1 LGNVK
6 VLIADDHAVM
16 RTGIRQ
22 VLGDASG
29 IEVVGEAGN
38 GRELLAALRE
48 TQADVILMD
57 MVMPGISGIDLIK
70 RVRAEAPAVA
80 ILVHTMFTDGQLATR
95 ALRAGAKGYVTKGSP
110 VEQLIDALSAVS
122 GGRRYISADIVDEV
136 LESMTSAGGGSPHDL
151 LSDRELQ
158 IFHKLIEGK
167 SISDIAEGLHLSP
180 KTVSTYK
187 ARLMEKLH
195 ASSSTELVRYAI
207 THGLMQ
213 IPGGVE
219 HGDNLEHGSRSGRSA
234 SPA

>member
-1 LGNVK
+1 MANVK

-22 VLGDASG
+22 VLVDTAG
-29 IEVVGEAGN
+29 IDVVGESGN
-38 GRELLAALRE
+38 GRELLAAVRE
-48 TQADVILMD
+48 AQPDVVLMD

-110 VEQLIDALSAVS
+110 VEQLLDAVSAVR
-122 GGRRYISADIVDEV
+122 GGRRFISADIVDEV
-136 LESMTSAGGGSPHDL
+136 LESMTSGGGSPHDT

-158 IFHKLIEGK
+158 IFHKLVEGRA
-167 SISDIAEGLHLSP
+167 ISDIAEGLHLSP

-195 ASSSTELVRYAI
+195 VSSAAELVRYAI

-219 HGDNLEHGSRSGRSA
+219 AAVEADQDSRPERSA
-234 SPA
+234 SAA